1 MLWCINENG
10 LWIYEFKSPIQTVY
24 VIETEDKKYILIY
37 GEKISNNFFVNI
49 YYVFTRGSCRE
60 VKAELNK
67 YGVAL
72 KRDARYVQSKRVAI
86 NYFLSHFSSV
96 PFIRS

>member
-1 MLWCINENG
+1 MLLDINKKEVCIYK
-10 LWIYEFKSPIQTVY
+10 IKSLFNSRY
-24 VIETEDKKYILIY
+24 VIEIGDEKYILIY

-49 YYVFTRGSCRE
+49 YYIFTRGSCRE
-60 VKAELNK
+60 VKSEINK
-67 YGVAL
+67 YGVL
-72 KRDARYVQSKRVAI
+72 LDKDARYVQSKRVAI